1 MQMQHNVVFS
11 CYAAALLCADGE
23 DWSHKWEGDNET
35 EASWVSVVH
44 GGWLCHWVM
53 VVQQQLLP
61 ITIQPLRLCHMPPPS
76 AGRKTTGGKLN
87 AARTHSVAGWL
98 LSARGLVGRGV

>member
-23 DWSHKWEGDNET
+23 AWSHKWEGDNET

-61 ITIQPLRLCHMPPPS
+61 ITIQPFS
-76 AGRKTTGGKLN
+76 ALPHASTIRRQEGNR
-87 AARTHSVAGWL
+87 R
-98 LSARGLVGRGV
+98 